1 MILFYNHLI
10 INILINHQVVI
21 KLSSIIN
28 VAIIKQIEIIK
39 NHQKMML

>member
-1 MILFYNHLI
+1 MILFHNYLI
-10 INILINHQVVI
+10 INMLFNHQVVI

-28 VAIIKQIEIIK
+28 IAIIKQIEIIK

>member
-1 MILFYNHLI
+1 MIF
-10 INILINHQVVI
+10 NHQVVI